1 MIITENGI
9 KYRVNKSTVL
19 ALVLS
24 TAVGTALIS
33 NLLGVNDLSN
43 LSQEDMLKVIPSS
56 VLSLAISTQIIPKFI
71 RFANPIKRRRSRI
84 RGRKSK
90 GKSKGKR
97 SRRRLK
103 N

>member
-33 NLLGVNDLSN
+33 NFLGVNDLSN
-43 LSQEDMLKVIPSS
+43 LSQEDMLKVIPSVS
-56 VLSLAISTQIIPKFI
+56 ISYLIYETVLKSIS
-71 RFANPIKRRRSRI
+71 
-84 RGRKSK
+84 
-90 GKSKGKR
+90 
-97 SRRRLK
+97 
-103 N
+103 